1 MTDRTSLMPSRPE
14 PGDSR
19 AALLSPDGP
28 WLPLVYL
35 GFFFAGWAWRPPGS
49 EEAVASLAGVAVF
62 LGVYIYTVRRGGWIL
77 IPGAVVAGTIGFALI
92 PWNIGGFVFLAFA
105 GAMLA
110 RLPHSIARSLLF
122 AVLASTIIGAGLYW
136 SVPWWLILA
145 VLAVT
150 AMATAG
156 SAWGM
161 IRHQR
166 DSQAA
171 ARHARIEAE
180 ATEAERQ
187 RIARDLHDLLGHT
200 LTLVTLKADLAA
212 KLIDRDPEE
221 ARKELA
227 DLSAAS
233 RQALAEVRE
242 AVTGLRH
249 RPLSDAL
256 HSAKVALE
264 AAGLDVALDIVE
276 PLPEGQTA
284 TVLAMAVRECTTN
297 ILRHANARNARI
309 EFTAKDGLYKLDIM
323 DDGRGGAD
331 IGDGGLRGILDRAR
345 SLGGFIRVEDTETGT
360 HISMMLPREGGEA

>member
-1 MTDRTSLMPSRPE
+1 MPSRPDAAE
-14 PGDSR
+14 RR
-19 AALLSPDGP
+19 ASLLSPDGP

-35 GFFFAGWAWRPPGS
+35 GFFFAGWAWRPPAP
-49 EEAVASLAGVAVF
+49 EEALWSLGGIAVF
-62 LGVYIYTVRRGGWIL
+62 VGVYVYTVRRGGWVL

-92 PWNIGGFVFLAFA
+92 PWNVGSFVFLAFA

-110 RLPHSIARSLLF
+110 RLPHSEVRTMLFVLL
-122 AVLASTIIGAGLYW
+122 AASIVGAGLYW
-136 SVPWWLILA
+136 SVPWWLIAA

-156 SAWGM
+156 SAWGV

-166 DSQAA
+166 DREAA

-212 KLIDRDPEE
+212 KLIDRDPVE

-249 RPLSDAL
+249 RPLNDAL
-256 HSAKVALE
+256 QSAKAALE
-264 AAGLDVALDIVE
+264 AAGLEVDLVIVE
-276 PLPEGQTA
+276 PYPEGPTA
-284 TVLAMAVRECTTN
+284 TVFAMAVRECATN
-297 ILRHANARNARI
+297 ILRHAHAEKVRI
-309 EFTAKDGLYKLDIM
+309 EFIAKDGLYKLDIM
-323 DDGRGGAD
+323 DDGRGGAA
-331 IGDGGLRGILDRAR
+331 IGQGGLRGILDRAQPM
-345 SLGGFIRVEDTETGT
+345 GGFICVENAFRGT
-360 HISMMLPREGGEA
+360 HISMMLPREEDEA

>member
-1 MTDRTSLMPSRPE
+1 MPSRPE
-14 PGDSR
+14 SGDSR

-35 GFFFAGWAWRPPGS
+35 GFFFAGWAWQPPGS

-161 IRHQR
+161 VRHQR
-166 DSQAA
+166 DRHAA

-249 RPLSDAL
+249 RPLRDAL
-256 HSAKVALE
+256 QSAKAALE
-264 AAGLDVALDIVE
+264 AAGLEVE
-276 PLPEGQTA
+276 LVVDEPFPEGQTA
-284 TVLAMAVRECTTN
+284 TVFAMAVRECATN
-297 ILRHANARNARI
+297 ILRHAHARKVRI
-309 EFTAKDGLYKLDIM
+309 NFVTKDDHYTLDVM
-323 DDGRGGAD
+323 DDGRGGAA
-331 IGDGGLRGILDRAR
+331 IGQGGLRGILDRAQPM
-345 SLGGFIRVEDTETGT
+345 GGFICVENAFKGT
-360 HISMMLPREGGEA
+360 HISMMLPREEGEA

>member
-1 MTDRTSLMPSRPE
+1 MPSRPDAAE
-14 PGDSR
+14 SR

-35 GFFFAGWAWRPPGS
+35 GFFFAGWAWRPPAP
-49 EEAVASLAGVAVF
+49 EEALWSLGGIAVF
-62 LGVYIYTVRRGGWIL
+62 LGVYVYTVRRGGWVL

-92 PWNIGGFVFLAFA
+92 PWNVGSFVFLAFA

-110 RLPHSIARSLLF
+110 RLPHSEVRTMLFVLL
-122 AVLASTIIGAGLYW
+122 AASIVGAGLYW
-136 SVPWWLILA
+136 SVPWWLIAA

-156 SAWGM
+156 SAWGV

-166 DSQAA
+166 DREAA

-256 HSAKVALE
+256 QSAKAALE
-264 AAGLDVALDIVE
+264 AAGLEVDLVIVE
-276 PLPEGQTA
+276 PYPEGPTA
-284 TVLAMAVRECTTN
+284 TVFAMAVRECATN
-297 ILRHANARNARI
+297 ILRHAHAEKVRI
-309 EFTAKDGLYKLDIM
+309 EFIAKDGLYKLDIM
-323 DDGRGGAD
+323 DDGRGGAA
-331 IGDGGLRGILDRAR
+331 IGQGGLRGILDRAQPM
-345 SLGGFIRVEDTETGT
+345 GGFICVENAFRGT
-360 HISMMLPREGGEA
+360 HISMMLPREEDEA